1 MHPVVLGNEFNDRS
15 FLAGGTVCPESR
27 SHGPGKV
34 TEHTGN
40 IVKRKKKEKIKQR
53 LGGVNIGSGKK

>member
-1 MHPVVLGNEFNDRS
+1 MIGRPLVFILPSR
-15 FLAGGTVCPESR
+15 GTVCPESR

-40 IVKRKKKEKIKQR
+40 IIKRKKKERIKQR
-53 LGGVNIGSGKK
+53 LGVVNVRSGK